1 MNRFILTEEEKKNIS
16 NLHKRYVTEQTL
28 QDTII
33 QPGVFNQKVLDLQKH
48 LITKFG
54 LKIVPDGKLGPK
66 TLAAV
71 QTALKPKSSKPV
83 TPTPTN
89 AQIQTPTNTSTS
101 SVSEP
106 SAQDLAKWNLK
117 TPEEYFN
124 DETNQ
129 KLYNNSLKNKLG
141 LN

>member
-1 MNRFILTEEEKKNIS
+1 MNRFILTEDERRNIS
-16 NLHKRYVTEQTL
+16 KLHKSYITEEAV
-28 QDTII
+28 QDVAV

-83 TPTPTN
+83 TTTTT
-89 AQIQTPTNTSTS
+89 ATQTPTNTSTS

-106 SAQDLAKWNLK
+106 SAQDLAKWDLK

-124 DETNQ
+124 DETN
-129 KLYNNSLKNKLG
+129 KNLYNNSLKNKLG